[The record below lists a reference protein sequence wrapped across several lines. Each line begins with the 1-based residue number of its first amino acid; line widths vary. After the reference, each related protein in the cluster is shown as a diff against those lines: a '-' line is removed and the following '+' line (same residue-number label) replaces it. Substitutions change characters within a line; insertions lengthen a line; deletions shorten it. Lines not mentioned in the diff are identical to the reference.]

1 MKDCEIVDSLI
12 TALGEPD
19 NISYITN
26 CMTRLHVVVKNEANV
41 QEDKLRTTE
50 KVIGLVHDRANYYE
64 IVVGPG
70 NSRTLADI
78 CHEKGIASV
87 ESSET
92 DLGHNKGRKL
102 NSLKVRSFRESLKF
116 CGDIFIPLIPG
127 VITAGLCMGAASL
140 IAQLVPDYK
149 DIKSLYLIWQM
160 LSLISASFMTYIT
173 AWCGYRAAEAYK
185 ATPILGGMLGMI
197 TSLQGINEIARIL
210 GLYNESAPLSSILQA
225 GKGGILAVICGVYI
239 MARVEK
245 AIRKRMPSNLD
256 VILTPLLTML
266 LCVVPYILIIMPLF
280 GYISTG
286 IAWVISHACM
296 TDNLFVRII
305 VGYVSAAI
313 LLPLVALG
321 MHHGLVALYA
331 VQLQE
336 FGYIMLLPALALAGA
351 GQVGA
356 AISLYVKAKRLGHKK
371 LCSVIGGALPSALV
385 GIGEPLIYG
394 VTLPMGRPFLAACL
408 GAGFGGAFVMFF
420 QVAATT
426 WGVSGL
432 LGVFVMTA
440 GKGGPV
446 RSIIMYLIGYV
457 ISCSM
462 GYVIAHIGVK
472 DSEIVQAL
480 GGIAPGDSDKLGGSR
495 KDEDSHKD
503 EARKQDEFHRDE
515 DSHKEDGSCKQEDF
529 RRNDDSHKN
538 DFRRNDVSHK
548 MVKHGEKIRFELITT
563 QINARKENISNPN
576 AGLSGHSCHSGHS
589 GLHSGHKDTYDFE
602 YVLQAPN
609 GIHARPAGELAKIA
623 SGFDAQVTVRSGD
636 STASMKSIIEM
647 MQLGAVI
654 GSKLEVHV
662 SGKDAAAAAEAVQ
675 QYLSK
680 NL

>member
-12 TALGEPD
+12 TALGGPD
-19 NISYITN
+19 NISCITN
-26 CMTRLHVVVKNEANV
+26 CMTRLRAVVKNEADV
-41 QEDKLRTTE
+41 QEDKLRTAE
-50 KVIGLVHDRANYYE
+50 KVIGFVHDRANRYE

-70 NSRTLADI
+70 NSRKLADI

-87 ESSET
+87 ESSES
-92 DLGHNKGRKL
+92 DSGHNKGFKL
-102 NSLKVRSFRESLKF
+102 NSLRQRSFRESLKF

-140 IAQLVPDYK
+140 IAQLAPDYK

-160 LSLISASFMTYIT
+160 LSLISTAFMTYIT

-197 TSLQGINEIARIL
+197 TSLQGINEIAMIL

-239 MARVEK
+239 MSHVEK
-245 AIRKRMPSNLD
+245 FIRRRMPANLD

-266 LCVVPYILIIMPLF
+266 LCVVPYILIIMPFF
-280 GYISTG
+280 GYVSTG
-286 IAWVISHACM
+286 IAWVISQACM
-296 TDNLFVRII
+296 TDILFVRIA
-305 VGYVSAAI
+305 VGYISAAI
-313 LLPLVALG
+313 LLPLVACG

-356 AISLYVKAKRLGHKK
+356 AVSLYGKAKRLGHKK

-394 VTLPMGRPFLAACL
+394 VTLPMWRPFLAACL

-420 QVAATT
+420 KVAATT

-446 RSIIMYLIGYV
+446 QSIIMYLIGYL
-457 ISCSM
+457 ISCGM
-462 GYVIAHIGVK
+462 GYVFTCIGVK
-472 DSEIVQAL
+472 DSEITQAL
-480 GGIAPGDSDKLGGSR
+480 GGIAQADSR
-495 KDEDSHKD
+495 E
-503 EARKQDEFHRDE
+503 Q
-515 DSHKEDGSCKQEDF
+515 
-529 RRNDDSHKN
+529 DDSHKQN
-538 DFRRNDVSHK
+538 DSREQDDSHK
-548 MVKHGEKIRFELITT
+548 QNDSREQNDSHKQDGSRRQNDSRRIVKHGEKISFDLINKRNEAISELD
-563 QINARKENISNPN
+563 SD
-576 AGLSGHSCHSGHS
+576 HSAHNGE
-589 GLHSGHKDTYDFE
+589 YDFE
-602 YVLQAPN
+602 YVLKAPN
-609 GIHARPAGELAKIA
+609 GIHARPAGELAKA
-623 SGFDAQVTVRSGD
+623 VSGFDAQVTVRNGD

-647 MQLGAVI
+647 MKLGAVN
-654 GSKLEVHV
+654 GSKLTIHV
-662 SGKDAAAAAEAVQ
+662 SGKDAAAAAEAVK

>member
-173 AWCGYRAAEAYK
+173 AWCGYRAAESYK

-197 TSLQGINEIARIL
+197 TSLQGINEIAMIL

-239 MARVEK
+239 MSHVEK
-245 AIRKRMPSNLD
+245 AIRKRMPANLD

-266 LCVVPYILIIMPLF
+266 LCVVPYILIIMPFF
-280 GYISTG
+280 GYVSTG
-286 IAWVISHACM
+286 IAWIISQACM
-296 TDNLFVRII
+296 TDLLFVRIV
-305 VGYVSAAI
+305 VGYISAAI
-313 LLPLVALG
+313 LLPLVACG

-356 AISLYVKAKRLGHKK
+356 GISLYVKGKRLGHKK

-394 VTLPMGRPFLAACL
+394 VTLPMWRPFLAACL

-420 QVAATT
+420 KVAATT

-440 GKGGPV
+440 GKGGAV
-446 RSIIMYLIGYV
+446 QSIIMYLIGYL
-457 ISCSM
+457 ISCGM
-462 GYVIAHIGVK
+462 GYVFTCIGVK
-472 DSEIVQAL
+472 DSEITQAL
-480 GGIAPGDSDKLGGSR
+480 GGIDQDDSSKQDDSR
-495 KDEDSHKD
+495 KI
-503 EARKQDEFHRDE
+503 
-515 DSHKEDGSCKQEDF
+515 
-529 RRNDDSHKN
+529 
-538 DFRRNDVSHK
+538 
-548 MVKHGEKIRFELITT
+548 VKHGEKISFDLI
-563 QINARKENISNPN
+563 NKRNENISDLN
-576 AGLSGHSCHSGHS
+576 SGNNDT
-589 GLHSGHKDTYDFE
+589 DTYDFE
-602 YVLQAPN
+602 YVLKSPN
-609 GIHARPAGELAKIA
+609 GIHARPAGELAKIV
-623 SGFDAQVTVRSGD
+623 SGFDAQVIVKNGD
-636 STASMKSIIEM
+636 STAAMKSIIEM
-647 MQLGAVI
+647 MKLGAAN
-654 GSKLEVHV
+654 GSKLAIHV
-662 SGKDAAAAAEAVQ
+662 SGNDAAAAAEAVK